1 MIARIAG
8 TSLAVGCLVL
18 CGFFAVAQ
26 ERKKDD
32 DGHKKGTIIGELKAR
47 EDAKDGKN
55 TFIKVL
61 APGEEKPRSYHVM
74 YDPKVMGGAPAVLAA
89 VRAAKIGDR
98 VEFDWVA
105 TGHGPAITSFKIF
118 LNKEGGSG
126 KKKLAEQLVGT
137 WALAGTPDKIEEVAD
152 GARLKFLTGKH
163 WSVTQHDPKTGKV
176 VFHHGGTYT
185 LDGDLYTESVEYA
198 NESTADLVGQKF
210 KFKVKVDGDVFTSVG
225 QGNPWSEAWKR
236 AK

>member
-1 MIARIAG
+1 MIAKIAG
-8 TSLAVGCLVL
+8 TSLAIGCFVL
-18 CGFFAVAQ
+18 CGFFAAAQ
-26 ERKKDD
+26 DQKKD

-47 EDAKDGKN
+47 EDTKDGKN
-55 TFIKVL
+55 TLIKVL

-74 YDPKVMGGAPAVLAA
+74 YDEKVMGGIPGVLAA

-105 TGHGPAITSFKIF
+105 TGHGPMITSFKIF
-118 LNKEGGSG
+118 LKKGGPPE
-126 KKKLAEQLVGT
+126 KKKLSHEIIGT

-176 VFHHGGTYT
+176 IFHHGGTYT
-185 LDGDLYTESVEYA
+185 LDGDVYTESVEYA
-198 NESTADLVGQKF
+198 NENTADLVGQKF
-210 KFKVKVDGDVFTSVG
+210 KFKVKVDGDVFTNIG